1 MATTTLST
9 KNAALIQESR
19 EAHVKEYHD
28 ELSKK
33 IRDFFAGLS
42 DQDIEYA
49 VSHCTVGRKYII
61 EFPISDLFEE
71 ENYYDIDNI
80 IRMDP
85 LFKAVSRVLP
95 FKKGETK
102 MARVWL
108 KGDIRKF
115 LPENHKL
122 YHNGKSN

>member
-1 MATTTLST
+1 MTMVLTNSQ
-9 KNAALIQESR
+9 LIQESR
-19 EAHVKEYHD
+19 EARVKEYHD

-42 DQDIEYA
+42 DQNIEYA
-49 VSHCTVGRKYII
+49 VGHCTVGRKYII

-71 ENYYDIDNI
+71 EDHYDIDNI

-85 LFKAVSRVLP
+85 LFKSVCRLKI
-95 FKKGETK
+95 FYKEKTK
-102 MARVWL
+102 FAKVWL

-122 YHNGKSN
+122 YHNGDSN